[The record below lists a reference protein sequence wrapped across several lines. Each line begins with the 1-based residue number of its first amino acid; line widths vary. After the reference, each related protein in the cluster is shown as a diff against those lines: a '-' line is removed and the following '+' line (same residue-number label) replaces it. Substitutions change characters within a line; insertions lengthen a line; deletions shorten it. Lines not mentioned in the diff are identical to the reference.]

1 MHILTFSTLKIIGKS
16 SIKFTPIMAFEWRLC
31 KIKCSARSPTI
42 WFTFLAQ
49 HILVA
54 PAALDSH
61 PVHRIKC
68 ENAKNCRTLR
78 FFFLRVPTCVLALA
92 LLLQR
97 KKWKKYCNFVT
108 VLREFLHRFYTIV
121 VAVCVCVWVSECECA
136 SGFAVC
142 LSTFRTL
149 KNIHKV
155 GSRLS
160 KHEKCKMIS
169 SDDDLALGIARSIAS
184 LTSPALV

>member
-1 MHILTFSTLKIIGKS
+1 
-16 SIKFTPIMAFEWRLC
+16 MAFEWRLC

-78 FFFLRVPTCVLALA
+78 FFFFSSSTNLCPCPRFAAT
-92 LLLQR
+92 
-97 KKWKKYCNFVT
+97 KKKN
-108 VLREFLHRFYTIV
+108 E
-121 VAVCVCVWVSECECA
+121 
-136 SGFAVC
+136 
-142 LSTFRTL
+142 
-149 KNIHKV
+149 KNIAI
-155 GSRLS
+155 L
-160 KHEKCKMIS
+160 
-169 SDDDLALGIARSIAS
+169 
-184 LTSPALV
+184 

>member
-1 MHILTFSTLKIIGKS
+1 VHILTFSTLKIIGKS

-97 KKWKKYCNFVT
+97 KKMKKILQFCDCATWIFT
-108 VLREFLHRFYTIV
+108 PFLHHSCGC
-121 VAVCVCVWVSECECA
+121 VCVCVCVCVSEWVWVRKWIC
-136 SGFAVC
+136 C
-142 LSTFRTL
+142 LS
-149 KNIHKV
+149 
-155 GSRLS
+155 
-160 KHEKCKMIS
+160 
-169 SDDDLALGIARSIAS
+169 
-184 LTSPALV
+184 